1 MLLAK
6 NKEYLQLLHEIKV
19 RVRSAQIKAAISV
32 NKELMGL
39 YWDVGKMI
47 AERQAKGRWGDS
59 VVDMLASDLRREFP
73 DMKGFSRANI
83 FNIRQWHPYYS
94 AMDEK
99 VQQLVRQLPWGHN
112 MTIVNKIKD
121 PLEAVFYLAEAI
133 RNNWSRNV
141 LIHQIESGLYQRKGK
156 VLHNFE
162 ATLPA
167 PQSDL
172 ARQTLKDPYI
182 FDFLSLGEEAQEREI
197 EKELT
202 KHITKF
208 LLELGAGFSFVGSQY
223 PLEISG
229 KDYYIDLLF
238 YHLKLRCFVVIE
250 LKAGEFKPEYAG
262 KLNFYLSAVDKTLKQ
277 EEDKPSMGIILC
289 KSKDK
294 VIAEYALKDMSKP
307 MGVSEYKIVRAIPEK
322 LKTSLPTIAELE
334 KELSGTEEKGV
345 KRKSG
350 SRKK

>member
-32 NKELMGL
+32 NKELIGL
-39 YWDVGKMI
+39 YWDVGRMI
-47 AERQAKGRWGDS
+47 AERQAKGKWGDS
-59 VVDMLASDLRREFP
+59 IVDMLAGDLRREFP

-83 FNIRQWHPYYS
+83 FNIRQWYLYYS

-121 PLEAVFYLAEAI
+121 PTEAVFYLAETI

-141 LIHQIESGLYQRKGK
+141 LIHQIESGLYSRKGK

-223 PLEISG
+223 PLEISS
-229 KDYYIDLLF
+229 KDYYLDLLF
-238 YHLKLRCFVVIE
+238 YHLKLRCFVIIE

-277 EEDKPSMGIILC
+277 EGDKPSIGIILC

-294 VIAEYALKDMSKP
+294 VIAEYALKDMGKP
-307 MGVSEYKIVRAIPEK
+307 IGVSEYKIVRAIPEK
-322 LKTSLPTIAELE
+322 LKTSLPTIDELE
-334 KELSGTEEKGV
+334 KELSKSEEKGV

>member
-6 NKEYLQLLHEIKV
+6 NKGYLQLLHEIKV
-19 RVRSAQIKAAISV
+19 RVRSAQIKAVISV
-32 NKELMGL
+32 NKELIGL
-39 YWDVGKMI
+39 YWDVGRMI
-47 AERQAKGRWGDS
+47 AERQAKGKWGDS
-59 VVDMLASDLRREFP
+59 VVDMLAGDLRREFP

-83 FNIRQWHPYYS
+83 FNIRQWYLYYS
-94 AMDEK
+94 VVDEK

-112 MTIVNKIKD
+112 LVIIHKIKD
-121 PLEAVFYLAEAI
+121 PTEAVFYLTEAI

-156 VLHNFE
+156 ILHNFE

-172 ARQTLKDPYI
+172 ARQTLKDPYV
-182 FDFLSLGEEAQEREI
+182 FDFLSLREEAQEREI

-238 YHLKLRCFVVIE
+238 YHLKLRCFVIIE
-250 LKAGEFKPEYAG
+250 LKAGDFKPEYAG

-277 EEDKPSMGIILC
+277 EGDKPSIGIILC
-289 KSKDK
+289 KTRDK
-294 VIAEYALKDMSKP
+294 IIAEYALKDMSKP
-307 MGVSEYKIVRAIPEK
+307 IGVSEYKIVRAIPEK
-322 LKTSLPTIAELE
+322 LKTSLPTIDELE
-334 KELSGTEEKGV
+334 KELSKKW
-345 KRKSG
+345 KR
-350 SRKK
+350 

>member
-1 MLLAK
+1 M
-6 NKEYLQLLHEIKV
+6 V
-19 RVRSAQIKAAISV
+19 
-32 NKELMGL
+32 
-39 YWDVGKMI
+39 
-47 AERQAKGRWGDS
+47 
-59 VVDMLASDLRREFP
+59 
-73 DMKGFSRANI
+73 
-83 FNIRQWHPYYS
+83 
-94 AMDEK
+94 
-99 VQQLVRQLPWGHN
+99 
-112 MTIVNKIKD
+112 IVNKIKD
-121 PLEAVFYLAEAI
+121 PSEAIFYLTETI

-141 LIHQIESGLYQRKGK
+141 LIHQIESELYQRKGK

-162 ATLPA
+162 ATLPS

-172 ARQTLKDPYI
+172 ARQTLKDPYV

-223 PLEISG
+223 HIEVSG
-229 KDYYIDLLF
+229 QDYYIDLLF
-238 YHLKLRCFVVIE
+238 YHLQLRSFVIIE

-262 KLNFYLSAVDKTLKQ
+262 KLNFYLSALDKILKQ
-277 EEDKPSMGIILC
+277 DNDKPSIGIILC

-294 VIAEYALKDMSKP
+294 IIAEYALKDMSKP

-334 KELSGTEEKGV
+334 KELSGSSREV
-345 KRKSG
+345 KTT
-350 SRKK
+350 KKKK